1 MVFTTVSS
9 LAVRMIVNKW
19 MVVGFL
25 TALVILEVQILRSK
39 VPTTQHPVNGVQNG
53 RSSIKL

>member
-1 MVFTTVSS
+1 MVFTRVSS

-25 TALVILEVQILRSK
+25 TALVILEFQILRSK
-39 VPTTQHPVNGVQNG
+39 VPTTQHPVNGLQNG
-53 RSSIKL
+53 RSSC